1 MPAVPKPIDRA
12 SNPYLNGVFAPVD
25 DGLDVADLPV
35 RGKIPEDLHG
45 AYLRNGPNVK
55 FPPLGS
61 YTYPLDGDGMIHGIW
76 LADGRARYRNRYIM
90 TKGLKAEIRAGR
102 ALWGGIMTPVVPP
115 AELAGPDQDPE
126 GFKLLPDINIVRHAH
141 RFLAL
146 AEGTAPYEVTGELD
160 TLGRYDFAGALPMG
174 MCAHPKV
181 DPATGEM
188 ILFRYGLNEPYL
200 YWAAVGQDG
209 RVTRPPEVIAEI
221 DRGYMI
227 HDFLITEDYL
237 VLVICPAVFDLSLPA
252 RGASPLAW
260 DPNRGVKI
268 AVIPRRG
275 QAEKVRWVTADA
287 FWCWHYAN
295 AWQDNVEIVA
305 VFPWWSHLGLG
316 ASGGPP
322 PTGHLARARIDPAA
336 GKFSLETLD
345 ERTTEFPRIDDRRQG
360 QKTRYA
366 MVSHRVSP
374 ALKGGSFDELLRF
387 DLARGTTESHRFPG
401 QAIGEA
407 VFAPKAGRS
416 EEEAG
421 YVLTFATD
429 LATMDSSF
437 VILDAENFS
446 GEPAA
451 VVKLPRRIPLGLH
464 GNWFPAES

>member
-1 MPAVPKPIDRA
+1 
-12 SNPYLNGVFAPVD
+12 
-25 DGLDVADLPV
+25 
-35 RGKIPEDLHG
+35 
-45 AYLRNGPNVK
+45 
-55 FPPLGS
+55 
-61 YTYPLDGDGMIHGIW
+61 
-76 LADGRARYRNRYIM
+76 
-90 TKGLKAEIRAGR
+90 
-102 ALWGGIMTPVVPP
+102 
-115 AELAGPDQDPE
+115 
-126 GFKLLPDINIVRHAH
+126 
-141 RFLAL
+141 
-146 AEGTAPYEVTGELD
+146 
-160 TLGRYDFAGALPMG
+160 
-174 MCAHPKV
+174 
-181 DPATGEM
+181 
-188 ILFRYGLNEPYL
+188 
-200 YWAAVGQDG
+200 
-209 RVTRPPEVIAEI
+209 VTRPPEVIAEI

-227 HDFLITEDYL
+227 HDFLIPEDYL
-237 VLVICPAVFDLSLPA
+237 VLVICPAAFDLSLAA

-260 DPNRGVKI
+260 EADRGVKI

-275 QAEKVRWVTADA
+275 QAGKVRWVTAGA

-295 AWQDNVEIVA
+295 TWEDKGEIVA
-305 VFPWWSHLGLG
+305 VFPWWSHLALG
-316 ASGGPP
+316 AAGGPP

-336 GKFSLETLD
+336 GRLSLETLD

-366 MVSHRVSP
+366 MVSHCVSP

-407 VFAPKAGRS
+407 VFAPKAGRT

-429 LATMDSSF
+429 LATMDLSF